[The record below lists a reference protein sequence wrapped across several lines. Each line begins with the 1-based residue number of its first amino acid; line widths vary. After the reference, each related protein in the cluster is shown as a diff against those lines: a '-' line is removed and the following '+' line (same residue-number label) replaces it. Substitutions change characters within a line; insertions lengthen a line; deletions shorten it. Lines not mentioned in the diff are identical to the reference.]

1 MIFSPLFK
9 GWILLHCGNIF
20 QIMEKIKIPR
30 SFKAYLPL
38 IGLFLLLVFIM
49 PRSPKFNYDYGKGS
63 PWMHETLIA
72 QFDFPVLKTESQLL
86 EEREKVGSE
95 IVPYYRQDNKASVR
109 SHAALS
115 ALDLGDHD
123 FLKPGLE
130 DALAFIYSKGILAPY
145 AGQDAEEIKDN
156 TSGVIYVQKDRRAV
170 KVPFSE
176 IFTLEDAAEYLYS
189 ELIKAFPEVN
199 VDSVYAASSPSS
211 LLIPDLV
218 FDQQT
223 TDLLHEEKVNY
234 VSVTQGVVRSGQVI
248 VSNGEIVTA
257 EIEQLLDSYKAEYD
271 KSVGYG
277 SSRAF
282 MWIGNILIAF
292 FIVLVLF
299 LAICYCNF
307 RIFDKYNKYLYL
319 LMIFAIAALASSIVA
334 KTDPALFYMMPF
346 TLISLYLLAF
356 FSRRMVFSVY
366 FISLLPMLVFA
377 PNGMELFM
385 MYLVAGCV
393 CIFVFGFFNR
403 GWLQFVTAF
412 IVFCVM
418 TVVWGAFSLV
428 DGVDGLRDYH
438 TVLDLG
444 LGALL
449 SVAGYPLIYLFEKV
463 FKLVSNTKLTELCDT
478 NNELLRTLADKA
490 PGTFQHC
497 LQVMNLADAAAR
509 SIDANVLL
517 VRAGALYHDIGKIA
531 NPQCFTENETSGIRY
546 HAGLA
551 PKESAQE
558 IIRHVS
564 DGLAMAE
571 KNGLPEIIKEF
582 ISSHHGTTS
591 TGYFLTQY
599 LNDGGDPDDVAEFYY
614 DGIKPST
621 KEQVILMICDAVEAA
636 SRSLKD
642 YSQQSISSL
651 VDRIVDGKAGEGQLS
666 DADISLREI
675 SRLKEVI
682 KSYLMQ
688 MYHSRVSYPKRKEK
702 VGK

>member
-1 MIFSPLFK
+1 MR
-9 GWILLHCGNIF
+9 
-20 QIMEKIKIPR
+20 KINIPR
-30 SFKAYLPL
+30 TFRAYLPL

-49 PRSPKFNYDYGKGS
+49 PRSPKFNYDYVKGS
-63 PWMHETLIA
+63 PWMHETLLA
-72 QFDFPVLKTESQLL
+72 QFDFPVLKTEAQLL
-86 EEREKVGSE
+86 EERDKAGSD
-95 IVPYYRQDNKASVR
+95 IVPYYRHDAK
-109 SHAALS
+109 ALS
-115 ALDLGDHD
+115 RSRLALASLDMDGYS
-123 FLKPGLE
+123 FLKPVLE
-130 DALAFIYSKGILAPY
+130 DNLAYVYSKGILAPS
-145 AGQDAEEIKDN
+145 AGQNTEELKDN
-156 TSGVIYVQKDRRAV
+156 PASLIFLQKDRRAM
-170 KVPFSE
+170 KVPVSE
-176 IFTLEDAAEYLYS
+176 VFTIEDAEAYLYDG
-189 ELIKAFPEVN
+189 LLKAYPEIN
-199 VDSVYAASSPSS
+199 ADSLYLALPLNTVV
-211 LLIPDLV
+211 IPDLI

-223 TDLLHEEKVNY
+223 TDLVHEEKVNF
-234 VSVTQGVVRSGQVI
+234 VSATQGVIRTGQVI
-248 VSNGEIVTA
+248 VSEGEIVTA

-277 SSRAF
+277 SSEVF

-307 RIFDKYNKYLYL
+307 RIFDEFNKYLYL
-319 LMIFAIAALASSIVA
+319 LMVFGIAALASSIVA

-366 FISLLPMLVFA
+366 FISLLPMLIFA
-377 PNGMELFM
+377 PNGVELFM
-385 MYLVAGCV
+385 VYLVAGCV

-403 GWLQFVTAF
+403 GWLQFVTAL
-412 IVFCVM
+412 IVFAVM
-418 TVVWGAFSLV
+418 AVVWGAFRLV
-428 DGVDGLRDYH
+428 DGVDGLKDYR
-438 TVLDLG
+438 TILDLG
-444 LGALL
+444 LAALL
-449 SVAGYPLIYLFEKV
+449 AVAGYPLIYLFEKI

-478 NNELLRTLADKA
+478 NNTLLRTLADKA

-517 VRAGALYHDIGKIA
+517 VRAGALYHDIGKTA

-546 HAGLA
+546 HAGLS

-564 DGLAMAE
+564 DGLAIAE
-571 KNGLPEIIKEF
+571 KHGLPGIIKEF
-582 ISSHHGTTS
+582 IVSHHGTTS

-614 DGIKPST
+614 DGVKPVT
-621 KEQVILMICDAVEAA
+621 KEQVVLMICDAVEAA

-642 YSQQSISSL
+642 YSQQNISSL
-651 VDRIVDGKAGEGQLS
+651 VDRIVDGKVREDQLS
-666 DADISLREI
+666 DADISIRDI
-675 SRLKEVI
+675 NRMKEVI

-688 MYHSRVSYPKRKEK
+688 MYHSRVSYPKRKENAK
-702 VGK
+702 K

>member
-1 MIFSPLFK
+1 
-9 GWILLHCGNIF
+9 
-20 QIMEKIKIPR
+20 MENIKIPR
-30 SFKAYLPL
+30 GFKAYLPL
-38 IGLFLLLVFIM
+38 LGLFLLLVFIM
-49 PRSPKFNYDYGKGS
+49 PRSPKFNYDYRKGS
-63 PWMHETLIA
+63 PWMYETLLA
-72 QFDFPVLKTESQLL
+72 QFDFPVLKTEAQLL
-86 EEREKVGSE
+86 EERDKAGSE
-95 IVPYYRQDNKASVR
+95 MVPYYRLDPKAETR
-109 SHAALS
+109 SRSSLAS
-115 ALDLGDHD
+115 LDLGAHSQVRPV
-123 FLKPGLE
+123 LGE
-130 DALAFIYSKGILAPY
+130 ALSFIYSKGVFAPS
-145 AGQDAEEIKDN
+145 AGQNPEELKDA
-156 TSGVIYVQKDRRAV
+156 GALIYVQKDRRAM
-170 KVPFSE
+170 KIYASE
-176 IFTLEDAAEYLYS
+176 VFTLNEATSYIYEALAD
-189 ELIKAFPEVN
+189 AFPDLN
-199 VDSVYAASSPSS
+199 VDSLYNAASISS
-211 LLIPDLV
+211 LLIPDLM

-223 TDLLHEEKVNY
+223 TDLIHEEKVSY
-234 VSVTQGVVRSGQVI
+234 VSPTSGVVKAGQVI

-271 KSVGYG
+271 ASIGYG
-277 SSRAF
+277 SSRVF
-282 MWIGNILIAF
+282 MWMGNVLMAF

-307 RIFDKYNKYLYL
+307 RIFDEYNKYLYL
-319 LMIFAIAALASSIVA
+319 LLIFGLAALASSIVA
-334 KTDPALFYMMPF
+334 KTDPSLFYMMPF

-356 FSRRMVFSVY
+356 FSKRMVFSVY
-366 FISLLPMLVFA
+366 FISLLPMLIFA
-377 PNGMELFM
+377 PNGVELFM

-403 GWLQFVTAF
+403 GWLQFVTAL
-412 IVFCVM
+412 IVFVVM
-418 TVVWGAFSLV
+418 TVVWGAFRLV
-428 DGVDGLRDYH
+428 DGIDGLKEYQ

-449 SVAGYPLIYLFEKV
+449 SVAGYPLIYLFEKI

-478 NNELLRTLADKA
+478 NNKLLRTLADKA

-517 VRAGALYHDIGKIA
+517 VRAGALYHDIGKIS
-531 NPQCFTENETSGIRY
+531 NPQCFTENETPGVRY
-546 HAGLA
+546 HAGLT

-571 KNGLPEIIKEF
+571 KNGLPEMIREF
-582 ISSHHGTTS
+582 IASHHGTTS

-599 LNDGGDPDDVAEFYY
+599 LNDGGNPDDVAEFYY

-642 YSQQSISSL
+642 YSKESISSL
-651 VDRIVDGKAGEGQLS
+651 VDRIVDGKAKDGQLS

-675 SRLKEVI
+675 NTLKEVI

-688 MYHSRVSYPKRKEK
+688 IYHSRVSYPKRKEK
-702 VGK
+702 ARK